1 MIQKNYYAAYGS
13 NLNRAQMLK
22 RCPESR
28 PVCKATIPNWRLVF
42 RGVADIIPCETLE
55 VNVGIYSI
63 TPACELALDFYED
76 FPNLYSKQHIE
87 IETES
92 SSLNVMLYT
101 MNPGYGYGIPS
112 EPYFRTIREGYQ
124 DWGIHDELLI
134 CSVKHAKKYDSDSA
148 YESSFWN
155 SRIITDGTER

>member
-1 MIQKNYYAAYGS
+1 
-13 NLNRAQMLK
+13 MLK

-28 PVCKATIPNWRLVF
+28 PFCKATIPNWRLVF
-42 RGVADIIPCETLE
+42 RGVADIIPCKTQA

-76 FPNLYSKQHIE
+76 FPNLYSKKHIE
-87 IETES
+87 IETEG

-112 EPYFRTIREGYQ
+112 EPYFETIQQGYQ
-124 DWGIHDELLI
+124 DWKFQEKSLI
-134 CSVKHAKKYDSDSA
+134 RGVKHAKKYGSDGA

-155 SRIITDGTER
+155 SRITANRTGRLGKN